1 MSHSNSGAIKVAP
14 DFFMHHADLPS
25 LPWQEQRSPAGKFHS
40 FCRNV
45 SLALG
50 GVRNAGP
57 THGGHPFDLELVK
70 LGPGE
75 CGYPLHSHAA
85 QWELFLILE
94 GTGTVRTTAGTTPV
108 AVGDALLHP
117 PAEAHQ
123 LTHPGDADLLYLLIA
138 DNPPVDFFH
147 YPDSDKWGF
156 RAPRKCF
163 RATDSGYWDGEE

>member
-1 MSHSNSGAIKVAP
+1 
-14 DFFMHHADLPS
+14 MHHAHLPS

-75 CGYPLHSHAA
+75 CGYPLHSHLA
-85 QWELFLILE
+85 QWELSLILD

-108 AVGDALLHP
+108 VVGDAVLHP
-117 PAEAHQ
+117 TGEAHQ
-123 LTHPGDADLLYLLIA
+123 LTNPGDADLLYLLIA

-163 RATDSGYWDGEE
+163 RATDTGYWDGEE